1 MTEATLRV
9 LLVEDNPDDAELIL
23 REVKKANGF
32 KILHEQVETEDGFK
46 RALHR
51 HIWDTIICDY
61 ALPRFSAE
69 RVLELIEGYRLDTP
83 VILVSGK
90 ITQEQAAKVLG
101 RQSVYAFVPKDS
113 LSVLG
118 ALFHRE
124 VQLSKRYDQMLT
136 SWAHA
141 LGLRDTETRG
151 HSERVTK
158 LTAELARAMGI
169 SEIEII
175 HMRRGALMHDVGK
188 MGVPDDILRKPG
200 PLTSEEL
207 YQMRRHPQ
215 YGYDLLVTNEWMDA
229 ILDIPYCHHENWDGS
244 GYPRGLK
251 GEEIPLAARIFAAV
265 DNYDALTSDRPY
277 RTAVSH
283 EEALKY
289 IQEQSGKKFDPNV
302 VDAFM
307 KLMKEQEA
315 S

>member
-1 MTEATLRV
+1 MSNATLRV

-32 KILHEQVETEDGFK
+32 KILHERVDAEDGFK

-61 ALPRFSAE
+61 ALPQFSAE

-83 VILVSGK
+83 VILISGK
-90 ITQEQAAKVLG
+90 ITQEQAKRVLG
-101 RQSVYAFVPKDS
+101 RQSVYAFVPKDN
-113 LSVLG
+113 LSILS

-124 VQLSKRYDQMLT
+124 IQLSRRYDQMLT

-158 LTAELARAMGI
+158 LTVELARAMGV

-188 MGVPDDILRKPG
+188 MGVPDDVLRKPG
-200 PLTSEEL
+200 PLTSQEL

-215 YGYDLLVTNEWMDA
+215 YGYDLLVTNEWMDS

-251 GEEIPLAARIFAAV
+251 GEEIPLAARIFAVV
-265 DNYDALTSDRPY
+265 DNFDALTSDRPY
-277 RTAVSH
+277 RTALSR
-283 EEALKY
+283 EEALDY
-289 IQEQSGKKFDPNV
+289 IREQSEKKFDPKV

-307 KLMKEQEA
+307 KLMKEQER